1 MSKEDKK
8 VENTQSPLERF
19 SNNNANLKRYLGLA
33 LKNTREIM
41 KLLLP
46 KIAVEVRN
54 VIQSCVDVQKN
65 QVQTTKSKKLINEKA
80 LIEQMYDLVG
90 YKRREEKN
98 GAFEIVVHRAI
109 KLGKMMVDYPK
120 QFDVDEKNS
129 KIFVMSKVATPF
141 IIKKLE
147 GQKSNTEKLANTDE
161 KLVEVNTGVI
171 DRVHKVKYGGGS
183 KGAKDK
189 NILLDTKL
197 KSISNCWNEIRKIKD
212 IWGSPKMFRKSF
224 SSLAKDTLG
233 NTGKATK
240 LTGHE
245 LDSTLD
251 KFYYRT
257 HKEVIMEDADK
268 VAKILTFPKV
278 VND

>member
-54 VIQSCVDVQKN
+54 VIFDCIDVQKN
-65 QVQTTKSKKLINEKA
+65 QVQTTRSKKLINEKA
-80 LIEQMYDLVG
+80 LIEQMYYLVG

-189 NILLDTKL
+189 NILLDTKF
-197 KSISNCWNEIRKIKD
+197 KSISGDMFKLLERAINYSNKKDVRFFDMVDESVWSNLSNIFTLMNSDSYINMKAFAVDYKVSIGGDLEKRTPIK
-212 IWGSPKMFRKSF
+212 
-224 SSLAKDTLG
+224 
-233 NTGKATK
+233 KA
-240 LTGHE
+240 
-245 LDSTLD
+245 S
-251 KFYYRT
+251 
-257 HKEVIMEDADK
+257 
-268 VAKILTFPKV
+268 
-278 VND
+278 

>member
-183 KGAKDK
+183 KGPKDK

-197 KSISNCWNEIRKIKD
+197 KSISGDMFKLLDRAINYSIK
-212 IWGSPKMFRKSF
+212 
-224 SSLAKDTLG
+224 KDVRFFDMVDESVWSNLSNIFTLMNSDSYINMKTFAVDYKVSIG
-233 NTGKATK
+233 GDLEKRTPIKKA
-240 LTGHE
+240 
-245 LDSTLD
+245 S
-251 KFYYRT
+251 
-257 HKEVIMEDADK
+257 
-268 VAKILTFPKV
+268 
-278 VND
+278 

>member
-54 VIQSCVDVQKN
+54 VIQSCIDVQKN

-189 NILLDTKL
+189 NILLDTKF
-197 KSISNCWNEIRKIKD
+197 KSISGDMFKLLERAINYSNKKDVRFFDMVDESVWSNLSNIFTLMNSDSYINMKAFAVDYKVSIGGDLEKRTPIK
-212 IWGSPKMFRKSF
+212 
-224 SSLAKDTLG
+224 
-233 NTGKATK
+233 KA
-240 LTGHE
+240 
-245 LDSTLD
+245 S
-251 KFYYRT
+251 
-257 HKEVIMEDADK
+257 
-268 VAKILTFPKV
+268 
-278 VND
+278 

>member
-197 KSISNCWNEIRKIKD
+197 KSISGDMFKLLERAINYSNKKDVRFFDMVDESVWSNLSNIFTLMNSDSYINMKTFAVDYKVSIGGDLEKRTPIK
-212 IWGSPKMFRKSF
+212 
-224 SSLAKDTLG
+224 
-233 NTGKATK
+233 KA
-240 LTGHE
+240 
-245 LDSTLD
+245 S
-251 KFYYRT
+251 
-257 HKEVIMEDADK
+257 
-268 VAKILTFPKV
+268 
-278 VND
+278 